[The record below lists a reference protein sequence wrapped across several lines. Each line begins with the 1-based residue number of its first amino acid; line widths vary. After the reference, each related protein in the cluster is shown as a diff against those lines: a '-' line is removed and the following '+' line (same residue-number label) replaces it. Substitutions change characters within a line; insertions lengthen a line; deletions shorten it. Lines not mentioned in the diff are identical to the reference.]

1 MNPSRSG
8 AAPPG
13 DDILELAERIRQA
26 VGDFVRAAR
35 AQAHTPSTARSET
48 LGLLDR
54 EGAMS
59 TAALAE
65 RRHVKHQS
73 MRLVVAQLEQDGLI
87 ERTSDPRDRR
97 SQLATLN
104 ARGRAELMN
113 GRQIRAEWIAKVLRD
128 KATAEDRQ
136 ALEAAAA
143 ILTRLSAPPP
153 REG

>member
-1 MNPSRSG
+1 LNPHRAS
-8 AAPPG
+8 AAPQD
-13 DDILELAERIRQA
+13 DDILALAECIRQA
-26 VGDFVRAAR
+26 VGEFVRAAR
-35 AQAHTPSTARSET
+35 AQANTPSTARAET

-54 EGAMS
+54 QGAMS

-87 ERTSDPRDRR
+87 DRTADPLDRR

-104 ARGRAELMN
+104 AKGRAELQH
-113 GRQIRAEWIAKVLRD
+113 GRQIRAEWIAKALRD
-128 KATAEDRQ
+128 KATVEDRQ
-136 ALEAAAA
+136 VLKAAAA
-143 ILTRLSAPPP
+143 ILTRLAATPP